1 MVDLFPNSNLA
12 TASQPWGRE
21 VQKRLANLESQF
33 SLQRTNSATV
43 DAQLQASYRRLDQT
57 VKDLIQADLNIQ
69 AALAQSNIA
78 IVDAAA
84 AADDAAA
91 AADDAQNAIDG
102 LIGLGST
109 GSDYTL
115 NASNI
120 VGGTIT
126 GVTFRTASSG
136 TRVELVSTRVD
147 FYGPFG
153 LLGGYIIGGGDA
165 SAGTLFLSGGTNASL
180 LLANGA
186 ANIIGG
192 GASVSVGNSGNN
204 DVVVDAG
211 NDFLVSATN
220 ISINGDGRLN
230 AAGGLQSL
238 FSFNNQVGSGARD
251 LFITSAG
258 NLGTTLSSMRIKE
271 DIENIHLPM
280 DAIFSIEPKSFKFK
294 VDIEEFGKE
303 NAPTSVGFIA
313 EEMHDAGLTDF
324 VYYDKDGQVD
334 GISYTRY
341 VVALQA
347 AIKNLNN
354 RLKTL
359 ENGA

>member
-1 MVDLFPNSNLA
+1 MTVVFPKNNLPEPA
-12 TASQPWGRE
+12 QPWARE
-21 VQKRLANLESQF
+21 VQKQLANVIASDRANEVNNAARDNQLNS
-33 SLQRTNSATV
+33 SLISLTKVVSDVKIASDKST
-43 DAQLQASYRRLDQT
+43 DAL
-57 VKDLIQADLNIQ
+57 
-69 AALAQSNIA
+69 
-78 IVDAAA
+78 
-84 AADDAAA
+84 
-91 AADDAQNAIDG
+91 DG
-102 LIGLGST
+102 LLGLGST

-165 SAGTLFLSGGTNASL
+165 SAGTLFLSGGTNASI
-180 LLANGA
+180 LLANGT

-192 GASVSVGNSGNN
+192 GASVFVGNSGNN

-238 FSFNNQVGSGARD
+238 FSFSNQVGGGARD

-258 NLGTTLSSMRIKE
+258 NLGTTLSSIRIKE
-271 DIENIHLPM
+271 DIEDIHLPV
-280 DAIFSIEPKSFKFK
+280 DAIFSIQPKSFKFK

-313 EEMHDAGLTDF
+313 EEMHNAGLTDF
-324 VYYDKDGQVD
+324 IYYDEDGQVD

>member
-1 MVDLFPNSNLA
+1 MTIIFPKNNLPEP
-12 TASQPWGRE
+12 SQPWARE
-21 VQKRLANLESQF
+21 VQKQLANVITSDRANEIN
-33 SLQRTNSATV
+33 NSARDNQLNSSLISLTKV
-43 DAQLQASYRRLDQT
+43 VSDVKVASDKSTDA
-57 VKDLIQADLNIQ
+57 LN
-69 AALAQSNIA
+69 
-78 IVDAAA
+78 
-84 AADDAAA
+84 
-91 AADDAQNAIDG
+91 G
-102 LIGLGST
+102 LLGLGST

-115 NASNI
+115 NANNI

-180 LLANGA
+180 LLANGT

-204 DVVVDAG
+204 DVLVDAG

-230 AAGGLQSL
+230 AQGGLQSL
-238 FSFNNQVGSGARD
+238 FSFGNQVGSGARD

-258 NLGTTLSSMRIKE
+258 NLGTTLSSMKIKE
-271 DIENIHLPM
+271 DIENIDLPV
-280 DAIFSIEPKSFKFK
+280 DAIFSIQPKSFKFK
-294 VDIEEFGKE
+294 VDIEEFGKQD
-303 NAPTSVGFIA
+303 APTSIGFIA
-313 EEMHDAGLTDF
+313 EEMHDSGLTDF
-324 VYYDKDGQVD
+324 IYYNKDGEVE

-347 AIKNLNN
+347 AIRNLNN
-354 RLKTL
+354 RVQTL

>member
-1 MVDLFPNSNLA
+1 MTIIFPKNNLPEPA
-12 TASQPWGRE
+12 QPWARE
-21 VQKRLANLESQF
+21 VQKQLANVITSDRANEINNSTRDNQLNS
-33 SLQRTNSATV
+33 SLISLTKVVSDVKVASDEAT
-43 DAQLQASYRRLDQT
+43 
-57 VKDLIQADLNIQ
+57 
-69 AALAQSNIA
+69 AAIN
-78 IVDAAA
+78 
-84 AADDAAA
+84 
-91 AADDAQNAIDG
+91 G
-102 LIGLGST
+102 LTGLGST
-109 GSDYTL
+109 GSEYTI

-180 LLANGA
+180 LLANGV

-192 GASVSVGNSGNN
+192 GASISVGNSGNN

-220 ISINGDGRLN
+220 ISINGAGRLN
-230 AAGGLQSL
+230 AQGGLQSE
-238 FSFNNQVGSGARD
+238 FNYTNAVGGAARD

-258 NLGTTLSSMRIKE
+258 NLGTTLSSMKIKE
-271 DIENIHLPM
+271 DIENINFPV
-280 DAIFSIEPKSFKFK
+280 DAIFSIQPKSFKFK

-303 NAPTSVGFIA
+303 NAPTSIGFIA
-313 EEMHDAGLTDF
+313 EEMHDSGLTDF
-324 VYYDKDGQVD
+324 IYYDKDGEVE

-347 AIKNLNN
+347 AIRNLNN
-354 RLKTL
+354 RVQTL